1 MSLAE
6 STKTLQKRI
15 QGFGSSD
22 RYIDHNE
29 EQDLFGK
36 GQSLGIDRATVEA
49 ILNQVSRDNGW
60 DREKGNI
67 PDIYDQLDE
76 ATMDDGVIDQKEF
89 DHSINHAVAMNK
101 PRKRAMQLSVKY
113 VLDKQLSIK
122 KSLLGQDWF
131 APLSRQ
137 YPS

>member
-6 STKTLQKRI
+6 SIKTLQKRI

-22 RYIDHNE
+22 RYIDHGE
-29 EQDLFGK
+29 EQDVFGK

-49 ILNQVSRDNGW
+49 ILNQLCRDNGW
-60 DREKGNI
+60 VREKEII

-89 DHSINHAVAMNK
+89 DHSIN
-101 PRKRAMQLSVKY
+101 
-113 VLDKQLSIK
+113 
-122 KSLLGQDWF
+122 
-131 APLSRQ
+131 
-137 YPS
+137 